1 MSTTFQLT
9 IERCKHRWRR
19 IVYLYCCTWKI
30 NTRNINAI
38 KMLTLLKPKI
48 LVSYSKS
55 CLFRRKAHSFGFC
68 GLGKGL
74 PERSGSHSGAFLDN
88 PLQAWGDHH
97 AGSSCSPN
105 SQTATGPQIIQ
116 SLKHFLPSSSNS
128 PASIKWLQQSCLLH
142 KPFPD
147 WNPGNSLWT
156 LLYINTQFPWFPYNS
171 IKCTCSVVGT

>member
-9 IERCKHRWRR
+9 IERCKRRWRR

-105 SQTATGPQIIQ
+105 SQNSNRTTNNSKPNQFHQQQDHITRNGKGS
-116 SLKHFLPSSSNS
+116 SLVRRKM
-128 PASIKWLQQSCLLH
+128 I
-142 KPFPD
+142 PD
-147 WNPGNSLWT
+147 RHMNLNKGIE
-156 LLYINTQFPWFPYNS
+156 Y
-171 IKCTCSVVGT
+171 

>member
-1 MSTTFQLT
+1 MSRTFQLT
-9 IERCKHRWRR
+9 IERCEHRWRR

-105 SQTATGPQIIQ
+105 SQNSNRTTNNSKPETFS
-116 SLKHFLPSSSNS
+116 SLQFKLLLLLNGSSN
-128 PASIKWLQQSCLLH
+128 PASSTN
-142 KPFPD
+142 PFPTE
-147 WNPGNSLWT
+147 T
-156 LLYINTQFPWFPYNS
+156 LATPFELYFI
-171 IKCTCSVVGT
+171 